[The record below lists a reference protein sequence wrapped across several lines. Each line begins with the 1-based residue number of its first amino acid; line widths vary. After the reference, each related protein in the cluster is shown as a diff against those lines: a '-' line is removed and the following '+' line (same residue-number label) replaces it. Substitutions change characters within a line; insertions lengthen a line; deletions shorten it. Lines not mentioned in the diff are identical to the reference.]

1 MSVNGTVETVE
12 YLRRI
17 VDDELDA
24 LLPGLAAVSLDGPKG
39 VGKTETATRRAR
51 TIFALDDVA
60 QRELLQADPDRLVR
74 ASKPVLVDEWQRFPA
89 VWDLIRRGV
98 DRDSSP
104 GQYLLTGSATPA
116 EDAPRHSGAGRI
128 VQVRMRPLSLPE
140 RGLCIAT
147 VSLRALLSG
156 DRSPVDGDSSLTLPD
171 YVDEILASGFP
182 GIRGLPERARRAQLD
197 GYLARIVDR
206 DFPAQGHRARRPA
219 SLRAW
224 LTAYAAATA
233 TTSSYNTILN
243 AATPGEGDKP
253 AKTTVISYR
262 DVLTQLW
269 LLDPIPGWSPSRSAL
284 TRLQQAPKHHL
295 ADPALAA
302 RLLGATRDSLLAGDH
317 SPVLPRDGTL
327 LGALFESLVALTIR
341 ASAQNAEATT
351 WHLRTGNGDH
361 EVDFILER
369 DDHKVVAIEVKL
381 AGTVSDKDT
390 VHLSWLADRLGP
402 DLLDSVMVTTGQHAY
417 RRTDGIAVVP
427 LALLGP

>member
-1 MSVNGTVETVE
+1 MA
-12 YLRRI
+12 YLRRV
-17 VDDELDA
+17 VDEELDA

-51 TIFALDDVA
+51 TIFALDEAA
-60 QRELLQADPDRLVR
+60 QRDLLQADPHRLVR

-89 VWDLIRRGV
+89 VWDMVRRNV
-98 DRDSSP
+98 DRDPTP

-116 EDAPRHSGAGRI
+116 EDAPTHSGAGRI
-128 VQVRMRPLSLPE
+128 VQVRMRPLSLSE
-140 RGLCIAT
+140 RDLCSAT
-147 VSLRALLSG
+147 VSVGALLTG
-156 DRSPVDGDSSLTLPD
+156 DRPPVDGDSSLTLPE
-171 YVDEILASGFP
+171 YVDQILASGFP
-182 GIRGLPERARRAQLD
+182 GIRGLPDRARRAQLD
-197 GYLARIVDR
+197 GYIARIVDR
-206 DFPAQGHRARRPA
+206 DFAAQGHQARSPA

-233 TTSSYNTILN
+233 TSSSYNTILD
-243 AATPGEGDKP
+243 AATPGERDKP
-253 AKTTVISYR
+253 AKTTVIVYR

-302 RLLGATRDSLLAGDH
+302 RLLGATRDSLLAGDRH
-317 SPVLPRDGTL
+317 PISPRDGTL
-327 LGALFESLVALTIR
+327 LGALFESLVALTVR
-341 ASAQNAEATT
+341 AAAQNAEATT

-369 DDHKVVAIEVKL
+369 ADHKVVAIEVKL

-390 VHLSWLADRLGP
+390 VHLRWLADRLGP
-402 DLLDSVMVTTGQHAY
+402 DLLDSVIVTTGQHAY

-427 LALLGP
+427 LVLLGT

>member
-1 MSVNGTVETVE
+1 MA
-12 YLRRI
+12 YLRRV
-17 VDDELDA
+17 VDEELDA

-51 TIFALDDVA
+51 TIFALDEAA
-60 QRELLQADPDRLVR
+60 QRDLLQADPHRLVR

-89 VWDLIRRGV
+89 VWDMVRRNV
-98 DRDSSP
+98 DRDPTP

-116 EDAPRHSGAGRI
+116 EDAPTHSGAGRI
-128 VQVRMRPLSLPE
+128 VQVRMRPLSLSE
-140 RGLCIAT
+140 RDLCSAT
-147 VSLRALLSG
+147 VSVGALLTG
-156 DRSPVDGDSSLTLPD
+156 DRPPVDGDSSLTLPE
-171 YVDEILASGFP
+171 YVDQVLTSGFP
-182 GIRGLPERARRAQLD
+182 GIRGLPDRARRAQLD
-197 GYLARIVDR
+197 GYIARIVDR
-206 DFPAQGHRARRPA
+206 DFAAQGHQARSPA

-233 TTSSYNTILN
+233 TSSSYNTILD
-243 AATPGEGDKP
+243 AATPGERDKP
-253 AKTTVISYR
+253 AKTTVIVYR

-302 RLLGATRDSLLAGDH
+302 RLLGATRDSLLAGDRH
-317 SPVLPRDGTL
+317 PISPRDGTL
-327 LGALFESLVALTIR
+327 LGALFESLVALTVR
-341 ASAQNAEATT
+341 AAAQNAEATT

-369 DDHKVVAIEVKL
+369 ADHKVVAIEVKL

-390 VHLSWLADRLGP
+390 VHLRWLADRLGP
-402 DLLDSVMVTTGQHAY
+402 DLLDSVIVTTGQHAY

-427 LALLGP
+427 LVLLGT

>member
-1 MSVNGTVETVE
+1 MR
-12 YLRRI
+12 YLRRV
-17 VDDELDA
+17 VDEELDA
-24 LLPGLAAVSLDGPKG
+24 LLPALAALSLDGAKG

-51 TIFALDDVA
+51 TVFALDEA
-60 QRELLQADPDRLVR
+60 PQRDLLQADPDRLAR
-74 ASKPVLVDEWQRFPA
+74 ASRPVLVDEWQRFPA
-89 VWDLIRRGV
+89 VWDMIRRSV
-98 DRDSSP
+98 DRDPSP
-104 GQYLLTGSATPA
+104 NQYLLTGSATA
-116 EDAPRHSGAGRI
+116 ATDAPMHSGAGRI

-140 RGLCIAT
+140 RGLCTAT
-147 VSLRALLSG
+147 VSVRALLTG
-156 DRSPVDGDSSLTLPD
+156 DRPPIDGDSALTLPE

-182 GIRGLPERARRAQLD
+182 GIRGLPERARRVQLD
-197 GYLARIVDR
+197 GYLARVVDR
-206 DFPAQGHRARRPA
+206 DFPEQGHPVRRPA

-233 TTSSYNTILN
+233 TNSSYNTILN

-253 AKTTVISYR
+253 AKTTVIAYR

-284 TRLQQAPKHHL
+284 TRLQEAPKHHL

-302 RLLGATRDSLLAGDH
+302 RLLGATRDSLLAGDRNAL
-317 SPVLPRDGTL
+317 SPRDGTL
-327 LGALFESLVALTIR
+327 LGALFESLVALTVR
-341 ASAQNAEATT
+341 VTAQNAEATT

-369 DDHKVVAIEVKL
+369 DDHKIVAIEVKL
-381 AGTVSDKDT
+381 ASTISDRDT
-390 VHLSWLADRLGP
+390 VHLRWLRDRLGP
-402 DLLDSVMVTTGQHAY
+402 DLLDSVIVTTGQYAY